1 VLLLGCEEDPEEFAG
16 AAGAAVEGD
25 VVAGVFAGL
34 VDLAGLTVV
43 CDALLGELL

>member
-1 VLLLGCEEDPEEFAG
+1 VLLVGCEEDPEG
-16 AAGAAVEGD
+16 LDGAAVEG
-25 VVAGVFAGL
+25 AFAGF